1 MRIHIGSAA
10 QNRGMNRDRLF
21 RTVPPFYLYG
31 DADECEPADTSE
43 RGSLHPGETK
53 NSVGLNPVPE
63 FIARWAGLGYD
74 GTESGEKNERNVS
87 DI

>member
-10 QNRGMNRDRLF
+10 QNREANRDRLF
-21 RTVPPFYLYG
+21 CTVPPFYLYG
-31 DADECEPADTSE
+31 EADECEPADTSE
-43 RGSLHPGETK
+43 RCSLHPGETK

-74 GTESGEKNERNVS
+74 GG
-87 DI
+87 D

>member
-10 QNRGMNRDRLF
+10 QNREANQDRLF
-21 RTVPPFYLYG
+21 CTVPPFYLYG
-31 DADECEPADTSE
+31 EADECEPADTSE

-53 NSVGLNPVPE
+53 NSVGLTPFPE

-74 GTESGEKNERNVS
+74 GG
-87 DI
+87 D

>member
-10 QNRGMNRDRLF
+10 QNRETNRDRLF
-21 RTVPPFYLYG
+21 CTVPPFYLYG
-31 DADECEPADTSE
+31 EADECEPADTSE

-74 GTESGEKNERNVS
+74 GG
-87 DI
+87 D

>member
-10 QNRGMNRDRLF
+10 QNREANRDRLF
-21 RTVPPFYLYG
+21 CTVPPFYLYG
-31 DADECEPADTSE
+31 EADECELADTSE

-74 GTESGEKNERNVS
+74 GG
-87 DI
+87 D

>member
-1 MRIHIGSAA
+1 MIRRRTGEILYADSYW
-10 QNRGMNRDRLF
+10 QRGTEPGDEPGQIF
-21 RTVPPFYLYG
+21 SHCSSVYLYG
-31 DADECEPADTSE
+31 EADECEPADTSE

-74 GTESGEKNERNVS
+74 EG
-87 DI
+87 D

>member
-10 QNRGMNRDRLF
+10 QNREANRDRLF
-21 RTVPPFYLYG
+21 CTIPPFYLYG
-31 DADECEPADTSE
+31 EADECEPADTSE

-74 GTESGEKNERNVS
+74 GG
-87 DI
+87 D

>member
-10 QNRGMNRDRLF
+10 QNREANRDRLF
-21 RTVPPFYLYG
+21 CTVPPFYLYG
-31 DADECEPADTSE
+31 EADECEPADTSE

-74 GTESGEKNERNVS
+74 GG
-87 DI
+87 D

>member
-10 QNRGMNRDRLF
+10 QNRETNRDRLF
-21 RTVPPFYLYG
+21 RTVPPFHLYG

-53 NSVGLNPVPE
+53 KLRRTKPC
-63 FIARWAGLGYD
+63 
-74 GTESGEKNERNVS
+74 SGIYCPMGGFGV
-87 DI
+87 

>member
-1 MRIHIGSAA
+1 MWIHIGSAA
-10 QNRGMNRDRLF
+10 QNRETNRDRLF
-21 RTVPPFYLYG
+21 RTVPPFHLYG

-74 GTESGEKNERNVS
+74 GG
-87 DI
+87 D